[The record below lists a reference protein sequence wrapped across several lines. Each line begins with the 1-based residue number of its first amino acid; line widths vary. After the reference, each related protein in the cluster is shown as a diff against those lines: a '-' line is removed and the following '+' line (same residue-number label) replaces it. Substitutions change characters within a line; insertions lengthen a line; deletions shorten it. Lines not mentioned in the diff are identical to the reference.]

1 MRRIP
6 LFPTILVLIAVG
18 IMIALGMWQL
28 HRAEWKEQLIARA
41 AENIMLSAVDL
52 PGQLPDGLDYRRF
65 RVVCDRLVFD
75 RGPTAGTGRGGMS
88 GWLQKATCIRGHGQD
103 PVMIGLGI
111 TERPDKL
118 SPADVSGIFW
128 GRVLHTGTE
137 AENNYILYAERPLTG
152 LIPVAQPTPDMAR
165 TTTPEGHRGYA
176 AQWFLFACAALL
188 IYALAL
194 RRRWLTREQS

>member
-6 LFPTILVLIAVG
+6 LFPTIVVLIAVS

-28 HRAEWKEQLIARA
+28 RRAAWKEQLVAQA
-41 AENIMLSAVDL
+41 AENIMLPATDL
-52 PGQLPDGLDYRRF
+52 PGQLHAGLDYRRF
-65 RVVCDRLVFD
+65 RVACDRLVFD
-75 RGPTAGTGRGGMS
+75 RGPTVGTGRGGMA
-88 GWLQKATCIRGHGQD
+88 GWLQKATCIRGQGKE

-118 SPADVSGIFW
+118 APADVPADFW
-128 GRVLHTGTE
+128 GRILHTGTE
-137 AENNYILYAERPLTG
+137 TENNYILYAERPLTG

-165 TTTPEGHRGYA
+165 TTTPDGHRGYA
-176 AQWFLFACAALL
+176 VQWFLFAGAALL

-194 RRRWLTREQS
+194 RRRWLTGERR